1 MDITLSEKER
11 DPLAAKAWEDTQRIY
26 DLDYKANRKLPL
38 FDLPFEHCSS
48 CGEKHRC
55 VVSVVDMSA
64 TCSACYFK
72 KRLAQLEKEEI
83 DKKLAY
89 RAQQLADFAEI

>member
-1 MDITLSEKER
+1 MSLELSEKER
-11 DPLAAKAWEDTQRIY
+11 DPLVAKAWEDTQRIY
-26 DLDYKANRKLPL
+26 DLDYKANRGMPL
-38 FDLPFEHCSS
+38 FDLPWERCSS

-55 VVSVVDMSA
+55 IVDVVNMSA

-89 RAQQLADFAEI
+89 RREQLKDFASI